1 MSSLWRFVVIA
12 NGPYAG
18 MSAGP
23 INSFETREDA
33 FAWACRAQKHLEWHI
48 VSVEIFRDSQTYI
61 WLAAAEWGGL
71 TIVTPGG
78 LYVLRIASFARPL
91 DALKLG
97 LRTRPQCQPRAIRI
111 VAEAPA
117 EVQAPAEAPSEA
129 PSEEP
134 AEEPAKTQAPVKW
147 NIAYHAL
154 EWRPRALEF
163 PKRPILDREVLNA
176 KIEPA
181 GLAGEL
187 RKSEASFDNLHAIE
201 EVV

>member
-1 MSSLWRFVVIA
+1 MSSSWRFVVIA
-12 NGPYAG
+12 NAPYAG

-23 INSFETREDA
+23 INSFKTREDA
-33 FAWACRAQKHLEWHI
+33 FVWACRAQKHLEWHI

-97 LRTRPQCQPRAIRI
+97 LRARPQCQPRAIRI

-117 EVQAPAEAPSEA
+117 EELAEAQAPAEAP
-129 PSEEP
+129 
-134 AEEPAKTQAPVKW
+134 AKAQAPVKW

-176 KIEPA
+176 KIESA
-181 GLAGEL
+181 GLTGEL

-201 EVV
+201 EVA